1 MYRRI
6 MSTERRGTN
15 PEYPDFRHGSTAGPA
30 GPPPEL
36 NEHDIDRIA
45 AERSQQDKELK
56 KRSRPSLFSRLFR
69 RRA

>member
-1 MYRRI
+1 
-6 MSTERRGTN
+6 MSAGRRGTS

-45 AERSQQDKELK
+45 AERSQQDEELK
-56 KRSRPSLFSRLFR
+56 KYPRPSRWSRLFR
-69 RRA
+69 RHR

>member
-1 MYRRI
+1 
-6 MSTERRGTN
+6 MSAERRGTS

-45 AERSQQDKELK
+45 TERSQQDEELK
-56 KRSRPSLFSRLFR
+56 KHPRPSLFSRLFR
-69 RRA
+69 RGA